1 MSARIWCSVGMMLA
15 ALFLPFWV
23 FALLAFFYACVWT
36 PYELLAIAVLID
48 AQFGNP
54 ELGSAYIYTLVVSMF
69 FVAGTYIK
77 PLLRFYT

>member
-1 MSARIWCSVGMMLA
+1 MSARIWCSLGMVLV
-15 ALFLPFWV
+15 ALFLPFWI

-36 PYELLAIAVLID
+36 PYELLVIAVLID
-48 AQFGNP
+48 AQFGNS
-54 ELGSAYIYTLVVSMF
+54 ELGISCMYTLVASIF